1 MARTFGALNQLD
13 PAWLTTM
20 ASQVPACYTPQTWAS
35 YLQSVREESQDDEV
49 LRSSLRRG
57 NAPDYCA
64 DCTRGHQRRMV
75 AAGKC
80 TPPAENT
87 PPMLPI
93 EVAA

>member
-1 MARTFGALNQLD
+1 MSRTFGALNKTD
-13 PAWLTTM
+13 PVWLTPM
-20 ASQVPACYTPQTWAS
+20 ATQVPACYTPEAWAN
-35 YLQSVREESQDDEV
+35 YLQSVRDEAQDDEV
-49 LRSSLRRG
+49 LRARLRRG
-57 NAPDYCA
+57 QVPDYCA

-80 TPPAENT
+80 APPVENT